1 MRNPNR
7 TTKPE
12 RRLIRRRNPT
22 MSRILGVA
30 QAARWHRDG
39 FLLDEAKAFEN
50 MAADVL
56 YGRPPADLDDR
67 VMRVLAVTPNYTEA
81 TGYTVEPDGWINLHY
96 PSHISLGADGA
107 AAGEAL
113 AAAWEGTDTVT
124 LHDCDIAPCGWK
136 QPRAGLDDTDGY
148 AAWDGE
154 PWRDPNEVATVHAE
168 AIENALNDDI
178 DPGD

>member
-1 MRNPNR
+1 MTRNPNR

-30 QAARWHRDG
+30 QAARWHREG
-39 FLLDEAKAFEN
+39 FLLDEAKAFET

-81 TGYTVEPDGWINLHY
+81 TGYSVEPDGWINLHY
-96 PSHISLGADGA
+96 PSHISLGVDGEA
-107 AAGEAL
+107 AAVQL
-113 AAAWEGTDTVT
+113 AAA
-124 LHDCDIAPCGWK
+124 
-136 QPRAGLDDTDGY
+136 Y
-148 AAWDGE
+148 AAWDGD
-154 PWRDPNEVATVHAE
+154 PWRDPNEVAAVHAE

>member
-1 MRNPNR
+1 MTRNANR

-22 MSRILGVA
+22 MCRILGVA

-39 FLLDEAKAFEN
+39 FLLDEAKAFET

-67 VMRVLAVTPNYTEA
+67 VLAVTPNYTAA
-81 TGYTVEPDGWINLHY
+81 TGYSVEPDGWINLHY
-96 PSHISLGADGA
+96 PSHISLGAPGA
-107 AAGEAL
+107 AAAEAL
-113 AAAWEGTDTVT
+113 A
-124 LHDCDIAPCGWK
+124 
-136 QPRAGLDDTDGY
+136 DGY
-148 AAWDGE
+148 ADWDGE
-154 PWRDPNEVATVHAE
+154 PWRDPNEVAAVHAE
-168 AIENALNDDI
+168 AIEHALNDDI